1 MTTQATGPASAAPF
15 TLAPALLDKVW
26 GGDRLARFNKPVAPG
41 ARVGE
46 SWELADM
53 ASTSASGAGGG
64 AQRSRIS
71 SGPLAGLTLHDALE
85 RWGAA
90 LLGTTPRSEEG
101 GFPLLVKFLD
111 AREHLSVQ
119 VHPSPAYA
127 AAHAGAKL
135 KTECWYIL
143 DALPGAVIYKGLKPG
158 VTLAQLREAIVR
170 GDVPAVMQAVPA
182 AVGDCH
188 NLPSGT
194 VHALGAG
201 VLAAEV
207 QTPSDTTF
215 RVYDWEKELGRKGRE
230 MHVEQALAC
239 ILPDAPPAARRLGER
254 EMQTELVTTPFFRVF
269 EHRVAGNVRFEAGRC
284 QVVTVL
290 SGEARLRW
298 GGTGNTGE
306 ETLALPLGQTAV
318 IPAALASDTALSAQ
332 NARVLRTLLP

>member
-1 MTTQATGPASAAPF
+1 MTAPGAPAPF
-15 TLAPALLDKVW
+15 TLAPTLLDKVW

-71 SGPLAGLTLHDALE
+71 SGALAGLTLHDALE
-85 RWGAA
+85 RWGSA
-90 LLGTTPRSEEG
+90 LLGSAPRSDDG

-127 AAHAGAKL
+127 AAHPGAKL

-158 VTLAQLREAIVR
+158 VSLAQLREAIVR
-170 GDVPAVMQAVPA
+170 GEVPAVMQAVPA
-182 AVGDCH
+182 VVGDCH

-201 VLAAEV
+201 VVAAEV

-215 RVYDWEKELGRKGRE
+215 RVYDWEKELGRTGRE

-239 ILPDAPPAARRLGER
+239 ILPDAPPPARRLGER
-254 EMQTELVTTPFFRVF
+254 ETQTELVTTPFFRVF
-269 EHRVAGNVRFEAGRC
+269 EHRVAGSLRFDAGRC

-290 SGEARLRW
+290 AGEAVLRW
-298 GGTGNTGE
+298 GSADRGGGGE
-306 ETLALPLGQTAV
+306 ESLALPLGQTAV
-318 IPAALASDTALSAQ
+318 IPAALAAETALSAQ
-332 NARVLRTLLP
+332 NARVLRTLVG